1 MAQRKTITP
10 DQLGDELAKILSQY
24 GEDITGHTREAVR
37 AAAKKGTQAL
47 KSVSKSTFGTVK
59 AQKRKYADSWTV
71 KYEDGGLYEL
81 AILYNN
87 KPGLPH
93 LLEHGHVLKGGGRS
107 GYVEGR
113 QHIEPVEEELI
124 NNFEHALRE
133 AIEKS

>member
-1 MAQRKTITP
+1 MAAKKTITP
-10 DQLGDELAKILSQY
+10 DQLAAALEDILDLY
-24 GEDITGHTREAVR
+24 GEDITGHTKEAVR

-47 KSVSKSTFGTVK
+47 KSVSKATFGTVK
-59 AQKRKYADSWTV
+59 EQKRKYADCWTV

-93 LLEHGHVLKGGGRS
+93 LLEHGHVLRGGGRS
-107 GYVEGR
+107 GYVQGR
-113 QHIEPVEEELI
+113 VHIEPVEEELV
-124 NNFEHALRE
+124 NNFERALRE